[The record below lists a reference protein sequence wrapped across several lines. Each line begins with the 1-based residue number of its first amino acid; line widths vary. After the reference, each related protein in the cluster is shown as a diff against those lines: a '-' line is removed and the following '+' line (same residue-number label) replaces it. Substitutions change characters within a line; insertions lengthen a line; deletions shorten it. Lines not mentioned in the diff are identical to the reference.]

1 LKDKV
6 VDNLNNDM
14 TKVTIIGA
22 GEVGSACANCLADR
36 DVVNQLILFDI
47 KEGIAEGKAL
57 DLRQSAS
64 LKRFDTKIVGVTND
78 YSATKDS
85 DIVVI
90 TSGITRKPGMER
102 SDLVSTNAHIIQN
115 VSKSISLY
123 SPNAILIVVSN
134 PLDVLCYCALK
145 ASGFQNNKVL
155 GMSGLL
161 DIARY
166 RSFISEIL
174 NISVKDIQ
182 ALILGGHGKTMV
194 PMPRYTTIGGIP
206 LRQLLSEEQ
215 IQQAVNRTRLGGE
228 ELINYLGRSAWYAAG
243 AAICEMVEAIIGN
256 QHRVFPV
263 CAYLNGEYG
272 FNDIYLGVPVILGA
286 DGVEQIL
293 ELELDPEDRD
303 NFAASEK
310 EVRENLNLMKSLVS
324 L

>member
-1 LKDKV
+1 
-6 VDNLNNDM
+6 M

-22 GEVGSACANCLADR
+22 GEVGSACASCLADR
-36 DVVNQLILFDI
+36 DVVNKLILLDV
-47 KEGIAEGKAL
+47 KEGVAEGKAL

-102 SDLVSTNAHIIQN
+102 NDLVSTNAHIIQN
-115 VSKSISLY
+115 VSKSISDY
-123 SPNAILIVVSN
+123 SPNAVIIVVSN

-145 ASGFQNNKVL
+145 TSGFQNNKVL

-166 RSFISEIL
+166 QSFISEIL

-206 LRQLLSEEQ
+206 LRQLLSEKQ
-215 IQQAVNRTRLGGE
+215 IQQVVNRTRLGGE

-243 AAICEMVEAIIGN
+243 AAICEMVESIIGN

-286 DGVEQIL
+286 NGVEQIL

-303 NFAASEK
+303 SFAISEK
-310 EVRENLNLMKSLVS
+310 EVRENLNLMKSLVK